1 MKTPQVILCSDYM
14 VTDMHFQTS
23 QNTNFFVAGINYKK
37 SDAAVRGQFA
47 VNNDQ
52 YASLL
57 QNAESFGV
65 KELFVVSTCNRTE
78 IYGYAQDAHQLA
90 RLLCTVTEGTE
101 DTFLRLAYIKKG
113 KDAAKH
119 LLNVGAGLDS
129 QILGD
134 YEIVGQI
141 KQAAKIAKEHNM
153 LGAFS
158 ERLVNCMLQC
168 SKAIKNQTALSG
180 GTVSVS
186 FAAVQYIK
194 TKVAD
199 IASKKILLIGV
210 GKIGRNTGKNLVDYL
225 ETTNITL
232 LNRTE
237 EKAADL
243 ADELGVQYA
252 HLQDMQQLVAASDI
266 ILVATNAAEPII
278 WRTCLEGTGEKLII
292 DLSIPY
298 NVEAAAMHLPNVK
311 LVNVDELSKL
321 KDETLQKRKAE
332 VPRARAIVASHL
344 EEFMEWHEM
353 RRHVPVLKAVK
364 VKLKE
369 IHTHPLYIQ
378 FARSQKN
385 GSGGVH
391 SSHSGHAG
399 PGGHAETEKRI
410 QRVINGMASKMRSQ
424 NQRGCHYIEAI
435 NEFIAT
441 GPN

>member
-1 MKTPQVILCSDYM
+1 MTRFLNQNMP
-14 VTDMHFQTS
+14 FQTTHI
-23 QNTNFFVAGINYKK
+23 NNFFIAGINYKK
-37 SDAAVRGQFA
+37 TDAAVRGQFA

-52 YASLL
+52 YAVLL
-57 QNAESFGV
+57 QRAASYGV
-65 KELFVVSTCNRTE
+65 RELFVVSTCNRTE
-78 IYGYAQDAHQLA
+78 IYGFAQDAHQLVH
-90 RLLCTVTEGTE
+90 LLCSVTEGAE
-101 DTFLRLAYIKKG
+101 DTFLKLAYIKKG
-113 KDAAKH
+113 REAAKH
-119 LLNVGAGLDS
+119 LLYVGAGLDS

-141 KQAAKIAKEHNM
+141 KQAARIAKEHGM

-194 TKVAD
+194 TKVTD
-199 IASKKILLIGV
+199 IPSKKILLIGV
-210 GKIGRNTGKNLVDYL
+210 GKIGRNTCKNLVDYL

-232 LNRTE
+232 INRTE
-237 EKAADL
+237 EKAAGL

-252 HLQDMQQLVAASDI
+252 QLQDMPQLIAASDI
-266 ILVATNAAEPII
+266 ILVATNASEPII
-278 WRTCLEGTGEKLII
+278 WRSCLEGSGEKLII

-298 NVEAAAMHLPNVK
+298 NVEAAATHLPNVK

-332 VPRARAIVASHL
+332 VPKAKAIIATHL
-344 EEFMEWHEM
+344 DEFMEWHEM

-364 VKLKE
+364 VKLRE

-378 FARSQKN
+378 FSRSQTMARN
-385 GSGGVH
+385 GQGD
-391 SSHSGHAG
+391 
-399 PGGHAETEKRI
+399 TEKRI

-424 NQRGCHYIEAI
+424 NKRGCHYIEAI

>member
-1 MKTPQVILCSDYM
+1 MCLDHIVPN
-14 VTDMHFQTS
+14 MHFQTTH
-23 QNTNFFVAGINYKK
+23 NTNFFIAGINYKK
-37 SDAAVRGQFA
+37 TDAAVRGQFA
-47 VNNDQ
+47 VTNEQ
-52 YASLL
+52 YATLL
-57 QNAESFGV
+57 QRAESFGV

-78 IYGYAQDAHQLA
+78 IYGYAQDANQLV

-101 DTFLRLAYIKKG
+101 ETFLRLAYIKKG
-113 KDAAKH
+113 KEAAKH

-141 KQAAKIAKEHNM
+141 KQAARIAKEHEM

-194 TKVAD
+194 TKVTD

-210 GKIGRNTGKNLVDYL
+210 GKIGRNTCKNLVDYL

-232 LNRTE
+232 INRTE

-243 ADELGVQYA
+243 ADQLGVQFA
-252 HLQDMQQLVAASDI
+252 HLQDMPQLIADSDI
-266 ILVATNAAEPII
+266 ILVATNSAEPII

-292 DLSIPY
+292 DLSVPY
-298 NVEAAAMHLPNVK
+298 NVEATAMHLPNVK

-321 KDETLQKRKAE
+321 KDETLEMRKAE
-332 VPRARAIVASHL
+332 VPKAKAIIASHL

-378 FARSQKN
+378 FTLSQRN
-385 GSGGVH
+385 GL
-391 SSHSGHAG
+391 SSMQGSN
-399 PGGHAETEKRI
+399 GGHADTEKRI

>member
-1 MKTPQVILCSDYM
+1 
-14 VTDMHFQTS
+14 MHFQTPH
-23 QNTNFFVAGINYKK
+23 NTNFFIAGINYKK
-37 SDAAVRGQFA
+37 TDAAVRGQFA
-47 VNNDQ
+47 VNNEQ
-52 YASLL
+52 YISLL
-57 QNAESFGV
+57 QHAAGAGIR
-65 KELFVVSTCNRTE
+65 ELFVVSTCNRTE
-78 IYGYAQDAHQLA
+78 IYGYAQDALQLI

-113 KDAAKH
+113 KEAVKH

-141 KQAAKIAKEHNM
+141 KQAARISKEHGM
-153 LGAFS
+153 LGAFT

-194 TKVAD
+194 TKVQD
-199 IASKKILLIGV
+199 IADKKILLIGV
-210 GKIGRNTGKNLVDYL
+210 GKIGRNTCKNLVDYL
-225 ETTNITL
+225 QTTNITL
-232 LNRTE
+232 INRTE

-243 ADELGVQYA
+243 ADKLGVQYA
-252 HLQDMQQLVAASDI
+252 QLQDMPQLIASSHI

-278 WRTCLEGTGEKLII
+278 WRTCLENSGDKLII

-332 VPRARAIVASHL
+332 VPKAKAIIAAHL
-344 EEFMEWHEM
+344 EEFLEWHEM

-369 IHTHPLYIQ
+369 IYTHPLYIQ
-378 FARSQKN
+378 FSRT
-385 GSGGVH
+385 H
-391 SSHSGHAG
+391 STRTAGHN
-399 PGGHAETEKRI
+399 GHAETEKRI

-424 NQRGCHYIEAI
+424 NTRGCHYIEAI

-441 GPN
+441 GAN